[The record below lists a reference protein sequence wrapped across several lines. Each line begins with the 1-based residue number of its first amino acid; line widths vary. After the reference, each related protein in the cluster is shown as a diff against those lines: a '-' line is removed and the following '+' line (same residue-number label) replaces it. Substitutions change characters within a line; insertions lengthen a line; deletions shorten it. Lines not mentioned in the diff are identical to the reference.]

1 MVRSL
6 FVPLALS
13 ALLTSALAAPATSYA
28 TVEGFDSIPS
38 GWEQVAPASP
48 TKVLNLR
55 LSLAPANTDN
65 FLNTVLGLSTPGQA
79 SYGQFLSPEQLQ
91 DLIAPASTA
100 SNAVTSWLTEQALS
114 ANAIQNN
121 GNWLAFQLSVEQAEN
136 LLQAKFYDYKSTTTG
151 EVRTLTLRYSVPNSL
166 TGFIE
171 TIQPTTDFSEV
182 QGLPQIQAYGLDLS
196 NLSTLATGAPS
207 SCNTQITP
215 ACLQSLYGLP
225 TASVGK
231 SNRGIAVPGFIN
243 EYANYADL
251 SLFLKQFRPDLNPPP
266 SFTVASVDGGLNDQ
280 SQPGVEANLDIQY
293 TVGLANGIETTFISS
308 GLSTVQGFLD
318 VISYVANLPNPPT
331 VMSLSYGFNEN
342 ALTASNAN
350 SICNAFAQ
358 LGARGVSVI
367 VASGDG
373 GVAGSRPSN
382 SCTAFVPTFP
392 ASCPYVTTVGATA
405 GVPETGSTI
414 SAGGFSNLFSRPLY
428 QELAVNGYLLGLQ
441 SQYSGRFN
449 ASGRGYPD
457 VAAQGEKIVIEL
469 GGSPALVDGT
479 RYASI
484 LYFDSRSD
492 MTNLDGS
499 ASAPIFASTI
509 ALLNSQR
516 LVPLGFLNPW
526 LYLESGVLNDVT
538 TGSNPGCSTSGFPA
552 AAGWDPVTGLGTPN
566 FAKMQLLI

>member
-13 ALLTSALAAPATSYA
+13 AFVNTALAAPATSYA

-38 GWEQVAPASP
+38 GWEQVADATP
-48 TKVLNLR
+48 TKLLNLR

-65 FLNTVLGLSTPGQA
+65 FLNTVLGLSTPGHA
-79 SYGQFLSPEQLQ
+79 SYGDFLSPGALQ

-100 SNAVTSWLTEQALS
+100 SDAVTSWLDQSLS

-121 GNWLAFQLSVEQAEN
+121 GNWLALQLSVEQAEN
-136 LLQAKFYDYKSTTTG
+136 LLQTKFYDYKSTTTG
-151 EVRTLTLRYSVPNSL
+151 EIRTLTLGYSVPTSL
-166 TGFIE
+166 TEFIE

-182 QGLPQIQAYGLDLS
+182 RGLPQIQAYGPDLS
-196 NLSTLATGAPS
+196 NLTTEATS
-207 SCNTQITP
+207 SECNTQITP

-225 TASVGK
+225 TASV
-231 SNRGIAVPGFIN
+231 SNSSPGIAVPGFIN
-243 EYANYADL
+243 EYANYNDL

-266 SFTVASVDGGLNDQ
+266 SFTVESVDGGLNDQ

-318 VISYVANLPNPPT
+318 VISYVANLPTPPT
-331 VMSLSYGFNEN
+331 VLSLSYGFDEN
-342 ALTASNAN
+342 TLGTSNAN

-382 SCTAFVPTFP
+382 SCTTFVPTFP
-392 ASCPYVTTVGATA
+392 ASCPYITSVGATA
-405 GVPETGSTI
+405 GVPETGSTL
-414 SAGGFSNLFSRPLY
+414 SAGGFSNLFSRPVY
-428 QELAVNGYLLGLQ
+428 QELAVEAYLIGLQ
-441 SQYSGRFN
+441 SEYSGRFN
-449 ASGRGYPD
+449 TNGRGYPD
-457 VAAQGEKIVIEL
+457 VAAQGERIVIEL
-469 GGSPALVDGT
+469 SGSGTLVDGT
-479 RYASI
+479 
-484 LYFDSRSD
+484 
-492 MTNLDGS
+492 S

-526 LYLESGVLNDVT
+526 LYLESAVLNDIT

-566 FAKMQLLI
+566 FGKMQLLI